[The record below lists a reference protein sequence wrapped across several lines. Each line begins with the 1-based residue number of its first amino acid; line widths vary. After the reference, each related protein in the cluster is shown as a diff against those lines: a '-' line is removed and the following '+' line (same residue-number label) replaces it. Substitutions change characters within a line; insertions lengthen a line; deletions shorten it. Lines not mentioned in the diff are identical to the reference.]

1 MKLVW
6 PWCNARVVSR
16 HLHSVPL
23 HFGSCGFAISVL
35 FSLSTL
41 PNQTKQDNTK
51 TKSSKMDSIKK
62 ITLYTYFRSSCS
74 ARLRI
79 ALNLKSIPYTSIPIN
94 LLKNEQ
100 SSPDYNTI
108 NPSSTVPSLI
118 IEYHDPSQHT
128 VTITQSTAALEFLEE
143 ISPPPNSPA
152 LLPTPSD
159 PEIRATVRTLASI
172 IACDMQPV
180 TNLRILK
187 RVAPLGVDRN
197 AWSKGLVED
206 GLRAYEAI
214 VARTAGVFSVG
225 DCITLADVSLVPAV
239 WGAERVGVDM
249 GAFPTV
255 KRVVERLEGEECV
268 RRAHWRT
275 QEDTP
280 EEFRM

>member
-1 MKLVW
+1 
-6 PWCNARVVSR
+6 
-16 HLHSVPL
+16 
-23 HFGSCGFAISVL
+23 
-35 FSLSTL
+35 
-41 PNQTKQDNTK
+41 
-51 TKSSKMDSIKK
+51 MDFIKN

-100 SSPDYNTI
+100 SSLDYNTI

-118 IEYHDPSQHT
+118 IEYRDPSQHT
-128 VTITQSTAALEFLEE
+128 ITITQSTAALEFLEE
-143 ISPPPNSPA
+143 VSPANSPA
-152 LLPTPSD
+152 LLPPPSD
-159 PEIRATVRTLASI
+159 PQVRATVRTLASI
-172 IACDMQPV
+172 IACDVQPV

-187 RVAPLGVDRN
+187 RVAPLGMDRN
-197 AWSKGLVED
+197 AWSKDLVED

-214 VARTAGVFSVG
+214 VARTARLFSVG
-225 DCITLADVSLVPAV
+225 DYITLADVCLVPAV